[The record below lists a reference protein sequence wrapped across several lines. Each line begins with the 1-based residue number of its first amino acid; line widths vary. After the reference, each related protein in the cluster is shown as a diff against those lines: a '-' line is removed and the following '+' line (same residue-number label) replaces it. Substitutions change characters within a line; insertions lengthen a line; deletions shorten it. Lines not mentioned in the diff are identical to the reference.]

1 MRYTIN
7 DRNMVDVYRS
17 WSENRMI
24 NSRMLDLQTL
34 LVEFSSV
41 FATQDQDVE
50 LIGAEQRADG
60 SLQMHTR
67 LRSTWRTT
75 NINGT
80 IFGGSLFTLADITG
94 ALAMSLAVIDLIR
107 KDNLLIFGSTRGGSI
122 TYVQAAKGDV
132 DCTLTLS
139 SALLRSIPLQ
149 ITTHRRTTCPV
160 SVAMHT
166 ADKTLVASAALTLAA
181 RQIDVRVA
189 ERLPAVGQVAT
200 RLREVATGSRM
211 IALGS

>member
-1 MRYTIN
+1 MT
-7 DRNMVDVYRS
+7 
-17 WSENRMI
+17 

-34 LVEFSSV
+34 LAEFTTV

-50 LIGAEQRADG
+50 LIRADQRADG
-60 SLQMHTR
+60 SLQMCTR

-122 TYVQAAKGDV
+122 TYIQAAKSDV

-139 SALLRSIPLQ
+139 SALLRTIPAQ
-149 ITTHRRTTCPV
+149 IHANRRVTCPV
-160 SVAMHT
+160 SVEMHT
-166 ADKTLVASAALTLAA
+166 ADTTLVATAALTLAA
-181 RQIDVRVA
+181 RQIDARVA

-211 IALGS
+211 AAIGS

>member
-1 MRYTIN
+1 MT
-7 DRNMVDVYRS
+7 
-17 WSENRMI
+17 

-34 LVEFSSV
+34 LAEFTTV
-41 FATQDQDVE
+41 FATHEQDVE
-50 LIGAEQRADG
+50 LMRADQRADG
-60 SLQMHTR
+60 SLQMRTR

-107 KDNLLIFGSTRGGSI
+107 KDDLLIFGSTRGGSI
-122 TYVQAAKGDV
+122 TYIQAAKGDV

-139 SALLRSIPLQ
+139 HTLLRSIPAH
-149 ITTHRRTTCPV
+149 IRTHRRVTCPV
-160 SVAMHT
+160 SVEMHT
-166 ADKTLVASAALTLAA
+166 ADRTLVATAALTLAA
-181 RQIDVRVA
+181 RQIDPRVA
-189 ERLPAVGQVAT
+189 ERLPAVGRLAT

-211 IALGS
+211 VALGG